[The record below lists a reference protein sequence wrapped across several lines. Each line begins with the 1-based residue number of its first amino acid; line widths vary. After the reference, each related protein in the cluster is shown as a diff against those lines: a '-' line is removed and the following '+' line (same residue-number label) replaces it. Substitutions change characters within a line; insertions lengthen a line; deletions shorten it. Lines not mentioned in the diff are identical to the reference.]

1 MIVSASTG
9 PLCKSSENKSFSSFV
24 DVILNNCRFI
34 ISPGLGNGKLGIA
47 IFIYHY
53 ARAASRKEY
62 EIHADHL
69 IEDVV
74 DGINRSIPCD
84 FENGLTGIAWGVEYL
99 VRNSFLEGNTDEILS
114 EVDDVIMQSYN
125 TSGTEGDL
133 KKNDVGFDLYSHA
146 RERGSSINLIDL
158 FSFIKKKTL
167 TDDFLTVDKMI
178 DPKNYGLF
186 NGIAGAGLVTLYR
199 TFKKSV
205 YCNAVT

>member
-9 PLCKSSENKSFSSFV
+9 PLCKSNDIKRLSSFV

-34 ISPGLGNGKLGIA
+34 SSPGLGNGKLGIA
-47 IFIYHY
+47 IFIYNY

-62 EIHADHL
+62 EIHADNL
-69 IEDVV
+69 IEDVAA
-74 DGINRSIPCD
+74 GINRSVPCD
-84 FENGLTGIAWGVEYL
+84 FENGLTGIAWGIEYL
-99 VRNSFLEGNTDEILS
+99 IRNSFLEGNTDDILS
-114 EVDDVIMQSYN
+114 EVDEVIMQSHS
-125 TSGTEGDL
+125 TSGTEREL

-146 RERGSSINLIDL
+146 RHGGSSISLTDL

-167 TDDFLTVDKMI
+167 TNDFLTVDNII

-199 TFKKSV
+199 TFNKSF
-205 YCNAVT
+205 CFNTIT